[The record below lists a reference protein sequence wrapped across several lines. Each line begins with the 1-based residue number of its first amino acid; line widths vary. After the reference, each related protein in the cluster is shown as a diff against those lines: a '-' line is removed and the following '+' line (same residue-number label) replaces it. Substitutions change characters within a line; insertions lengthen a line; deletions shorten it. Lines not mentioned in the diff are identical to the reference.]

1 MRTNNRTLMLRCPT
15 CNAEN
20 DSYALICTNCRGYLQ
35 NRVPNL
41 DLFETVWGVVESP
54 PGTFRRIAL
63 AEHKNYSFVLF
74 TGLGVA
80 IMFTL
85 FWLHR
90 FGNVI
95 DSIPGLLG
103 AGLAAGIVVG
113 PILGFV
119 LPGVAHLVLTLSG
132 VKVRFRNSLAAL
144 AYAVSPV
151 VSSVVIIL
159 PIELALFGMYLF
171 TSNPSP
177 YALKPVAYVMLIG
190 FDSLLAL
197 WSILLGVVG
206 LKVVHQTSWARAAIA
221 VVAVLGVL
229 AALGWASSMVP
240 WAW

>member
-1 MRTNNRTLMLRCPT
+1 M
-15 CNAEN
+15 
-20 DSYALICTNCRGYLQ
+20 
-35 NRVPNL
+35 
-41 DLFETVWGVVESP
+41 
-54 PGTFRRIAL
+54 
-63 AEHKNYSFVLF
+63 
-74 TGLGVA
+74 
-80 IMFTL
+80 
-85 FWLHR
+85 
-90 FGNVI
+90 
-95 DSIPGLLG
+95 
-103 AGLAAGIVVG
+103 
-113 PILGFV
+113 
-119 LPGVAHLVLTLSG
+119 LTLSG

-206 LKVVHQTSWARAAIA
+206 LKVVHQTSWVRAAIG

-229 AALGWASSMVP
+229 AGLGWVSSVVL